1 MQSENGLA
9 RTLIDACEFS
19 LTMQGVIKE
28 LALAPGFTG
37 ESALSILA
45 MRQERSL
52 ASWWVPSKYPKL
64 ASIKLDTAQ
73 LSAFTLCFTSWS

>member
-52 ASWWVPSKYPKL
+52 A
-64 ASIKLDTAQ
+64 
-73 LSAFTLCFTSWS
+73 F

>member
-9 RTLIDACEFS
+9 RTLMDACEFS
-19 LTMQGVIKE
+19 LTMQ
-28 LALAPGFTG
+28 ALATGFTG

>member
-9 RTLIDACEFS
+9 RTLMDACEFDHA
-19 LTMQGVIKE
+19 GRKE

-45 MRQERSL
+45 MCQERSL
-52 ASWWVPSKYPKL
+52 A
-64 ASIKLDTAQ
+64 
-73 LSAFTLCFTSWS
+73 F